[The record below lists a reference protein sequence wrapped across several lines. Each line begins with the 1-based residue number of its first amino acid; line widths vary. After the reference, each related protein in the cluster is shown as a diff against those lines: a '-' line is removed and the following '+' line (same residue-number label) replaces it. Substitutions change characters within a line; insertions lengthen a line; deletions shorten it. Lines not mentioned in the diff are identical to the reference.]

1 MSNPRTGQPLRGE
14 ELWRWANMQEI
25 QGHYDDRG
33 PTDGGRPLAGYHHGY
48 GHWDNGP
55 GYGGDN
61 VERSYAGQAR
71 PEEYSPSLRR
81 YRSPQRYRSR
91 LCPLA
96 TAHNSEALG
105 LFPTLNLHYPHD

>member
-14 ELWRWANMQEI
+14 ELWRWVNMQEV

-55 GYGGDN
+55 GYGRGN

-81 YRSPQRYRSR
+81 DRSPQRYQS
-91 LCPLA
+91 
-96 TAHNSEALG
+96 G
-105 LFPTLNLHYPHD
+105 HDRERERDDDRHCIHLPSGKEE

>member
-33 PTDGGRPLAGYHHGY
+33 PTDGGRPLAGYHHCY

-61 VERSYAGQAR
+61 VERSYAGHHRGVSSIFQTFTYLVAIYSSLQVRFAR
-71 PEEYSPSLRR
+71 IE
-81 YRSPQRYRSR
+81 
-91 LCPLA
+91 
-96 TAHNSEALG
+96 
-105 LFPTLNLHYPHD
+105 

>member
-14 ELWRWANMQEI
+14 ELWRWVNMQEV

-55 GYGGDN
+55 GYGRGN

-81 YRSPQRYRSR
+81 GRSPQRWMTRS
-91 LCPLA
+91 LA
-96 TAHNSEALG
+96 GPVTP
-105 LFPTLNLHYPHD
+105 PT

>member
-61 VERSYAGQAR
+61 VERSYAQKDGGQ
-71 PEEYSPSLRR
+71 L
-81 YRSPQRYRSR
+81 
-91 LCPLA
+91 
-96 TAHNSEALG
+96 
-105 LFPTLNLHYPHD
+105 